1 MNQANYLIEANTKDL
16 VLLLMEQQHMD
27 METALRTLY
36 SSQTY
41 HNLTRP
47 ETGLYYQSPRYIY
60 DFLQEEMANK

>member
-1 MNQANYLIEANTKDL
+1 
-16 VLLLMEQQHMD
+16 MEQQHMD